1 MTSGGN
7 INKCIKNIAKKG
19 ILMSLQVAEYT
30 DLELKSEMQKVLKD
44 GYTFHYDQKFTQ
56 SELVNYCRRI
66 GNTDDPNM
74 GDLPFNP
81 KDNPD
86 IARVMSG
93 GMLDEAELQW
103 HGDGGMYHIGEFD
116 EILTALYC
124 VSGCQDTVF
133 SLLNNRDAFLELPES
148 EKDYWRTIEVQLN
161 NFEHGI
167 YGSKQEA
174 LDDPSMDTHP
184 NRPTN
189 SGPMHEGDERMP
201 VVNTH
206 PVDGKEFLYWQ
217 PPFMEKAWQNGK
229 PINVDTLQEKYEK
242 VLNRTKYQKH
252 FVFKKGD
259 LLITDQ
265 LYTIHRRSHVISNT
279 RELWRVVID
288 YTNIIK

>member
-133 SLLNNRDAFLELPES
+133 SLLNNRDA
-148 EKDYWRTIEVQLN
+148 
-161 NFEHGI
+161 
-167 YGSKQEA
+167 
-174 LDDPSMDTHP
+174 
-184 NRPTN
+184 
-189 SGPMHEGDERMP
+189 
-201 VVNTH
+201 
-206 PVDGKEFLYWQ
+206 
-217 PPFMEKAWQNGK
+217 
-229 PINVDTLQEKYEK
+229 
-242 VLNRTKYQKH
+242 
-252 FVFKKGD
+252 
-259 LLITDQ
+259 
-265 LYTIHRRSHVISNT
+265 
-279 RELWRVVID
+279 
-288 YTNIIK
+288 IKSST